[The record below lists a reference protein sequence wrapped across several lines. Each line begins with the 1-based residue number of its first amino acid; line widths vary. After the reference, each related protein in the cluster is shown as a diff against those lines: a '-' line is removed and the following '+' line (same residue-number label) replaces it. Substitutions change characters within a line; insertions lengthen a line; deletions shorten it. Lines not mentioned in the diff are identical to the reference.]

1 MPRLFWII
9 IALVGIV
16 LLLLMVNNDAG
27 STLGMA
33 NDQFARLAYLS
44 IWGVVLGAGILG
56 SGIPL
61 SDFLRNLAI
70 WIIILLG
77 LVAGYQY
84 RYELQDVGHRIT
96 AGLIPGSPISTRD
109 GDGAVSVTLAKADN
123 GHFEVRGEVNGAT
136 VPFMVDTGA
145 SSIVLSADDAQRA
158 GIKPDTL
165 IFSTPIMTA
174 NGLAN
179 AANVR
184 LDSIKIGAIERR
196 NIRAMVTQ
204 DGRMQGSLLGMNF
217 LNTLSGFSVRGDRL
231 VLSD

>member
-1 MPRLFWII
+1 MSRLFWII
-9 IALVGIV
+9 IALIGGT
-16 LLLLMVNNDAG
+16 LLLLMANSDSG

-33 NDQFARLAYLS
+33 NDDFARLAYMG
-44 IWGVVLGAGILG
+44 IWGIVLASALLG

-61 SDFLRNLAI
+61 SHFLRSIAI
-70 WIIILLG
+70 WIIIILA

-96 AGLIPGSPISTRD
+96 AGLIPGSPISNSN
-109 GDGAVSVTLAKADN
+109 GDGLVTVTLAKADN

-136 VPFMVDTGA
+136 VPFMIDTGA
-145 SSIVLSADDAQRA
+145 SSIVLSADDARRA
-158 GIKPDTL
+158 GFNPDKL
-165 IFSTPIMTA
+165 SYRTPIMTA
-174 NGLAN
+174 NGMTT
-179 AANVR
+179 AANVT

-196 NIRAMVTQ
+196 NIRAMVTE
-204 DGRMQGSLLGMNF
+204 DGRMAGSLLGMNF

>member
-1 MPRLFWII
+1 MSRLFWII
-9 IALVGIV
+9 IALIGGT
-16 LLLLMVNNDAG
+16 LLLLMANSDSG

-33 NDQFARLAYLS
+33 NDDFARLAYMG
-44 IWGVVLGAGILG
+44 IWGIVLASALLG

-61 SDFLRNLAI
+61 SHFLRSIAI
-70 WIIILLG
+70 WIIIILA

-96 AGLIPGSPISTRD
+96 AGLIPGSPISNSN
-109 GDGAVSVTLAKADN
+109 GDGLVTVTLAKADS

-136 VPFMVDTGA
+136 VPFMIDTGA
-145 SSIVLSADDAQRA
+145 SSIVLSADDARRA
-158 GIKPDTL
+158 GFNPDKL
-165 IFSTPIMTA
+165 SYRTPIMTA
-174 NGLAN
+174 NGMTT
-179 AANVR
+179 AANVT

-196 NIRAMVTQ
+196 NIRAMVTE
-204 DGRMQGSLLGMNF
+204 DGRMAGSLLGMNF

>member
-1 MPRLFWII
+1 MSRLFWII
-9 IALVGIV
+9 IALIGGT
-16 LLLLMVNNDAG
+16 LLLLMANSDSG

-33 NDQFARLAYLS
+33 NDDFARLAYMG
-44 IWGVVLGAGILG
+44 IWGIVLASALLG

-61 SDFLRNLAI
+61 SHFLRSIAI
-70 WIIILLG
+70 WIIIILA

-96 AGLIPGSPISTRD
+96 AGLIPGSPISNSN
-109 GDGAVSVTLAKADN
+109 GDGLVTVTLAKADN

-136 VPFMVDTGA
+136 VPFMIDTGA
-145 SSIVLSADDAQRA
+145 SSIVLSADEARRA
-158 GIKPDTL
+158 GFNPDKL
-165 IFSTPIMTA
+165 SYRTPIMTA
-174 NGLAN
+174 NGMTT
-179 AANVR
+179 AANVT

-196 NIRAMVTQ
+196 NIRAMVTE
-204 DGRMQGSLLGMNF
+204 DGRMAGSLLGMNF